1 MSTELIGYTSG
12 VFDLFHIGHINILRN
27 SKALCDKLVVGV
39 TPDDLVEKNKNK
51 KAVIPFNE
59 RLEIIR
65 SIKYVDLAIQQPSYD
80 KKITWEKLN
89 FDILFV
95 GDDWF
100 NNSKWKEYEIFFSSV
115 NVKVVYFPYTKN
127 TSSTLINNFLL
138 KQRDDKEFNDIP

>member
-1 MSTELIGYTSG
+1 MSTEVIGYTSG